1 MTTLHRVTTTARAAG
16 AAAAVGLLGASCT
29 ASHTPSVPGSP
40 ASASPRAGSAAS
52 SSVLPLNKIAVL
64 RSLFN
69 RTDGHPRLILIFS
82 PT

>member
-16 AAAAVGLLGASCT
+16 AAAAVGLLGA